1 MDVNELR
8 TEVLEEAGA
17 RGAAIEAGTCHVLF
31 AHDIGFS
38 IDLDRAEELITSR
51 KQRARIRYSR
61 RAPQSMHYSPA
72 PLRVMQSAPQLK
84 LAGFETAPL
93 VEAVL
98 YDFGAVCIIYS
109 VPLTGSLADLLALS
123 NELYDN
129 ASLMEDA
136 RRLVGELLA
145 AIQPAVTKSKVSPFV
160 EDYAVYHIGRL
171 SGDIRPDL
179 WLAANRESIA
189 QVLRSEAKL
198 LSDQEVSDALSCR
211 TSFSRDDLTLIDWNA
226 AIVFDPDAEDVRTI
240 LEFANVELLELRY
253 LDQML
258 DESLSQAYE
267 ALSRRTR
274 GHAPIFTALSAD
286 IRRVAQMQADSAT
299 LFEGVNNALK
309 LIGDQ
314 YLARLY
320 HAASTR
326 LHLPEWDEGI
336 IRKLHTLDSIYSK
349 MSDQQAARRME
360 ILEWI
365 IIILIAV
372 SIVLPFLPGYG
383 GGH

>member
-1 MDVNELR
+1 MDA
-8 TEVLEEAGA
+8 TEMQTRVFPEADA
-17 RGAAIEAGTCHVLF
+17 RGTVIEAGTCHVLF
-31 AHDIGFS
+31 AHDVGFS
-38 IDLDRAEELITSR
+38 IDLDRAEQLITSH
-51 KQRARIRYSR
+51 KQRAKIRDRR
-61 RAPQSMHYSPA
+61 RAPQSLHYSPA
-72 PLRVMQSAPQLK
+72 PLRVMQAAPQLK

-98 YDFGAVCIIYS
+98 YDFGAICIIYS
-109 VPLTGSLADLLALS
+109 APLKGSLADILTLS

-129 ASLMEDA
+129 ARLMEDA
-136 RRLVGELLA
+136 RRLVGEVLA
-145 AIQPAVTKSKVSPFV
+145 AIQPAVTKSRISPLV
-160 EDYAVYHIGRL
+160 EDYAVYHIEKL
-171 SGDIRPDL
+171 SGSIRPDL

-189 QVLRSEAKL
+189 QVLRSETRI
-198 LSDQEVSDALSCR
+198 LSDEEVTDALSCR

-258 DESLSQAYE
+258 DESLAQAYE

-274 GHAPIFTALSAD
+274 GHTPIFTTLSAD

-336 IRKLHTLDSIYSK
+336 LRKLHTLDSIYSK
-349 MSDQQAARRME
+349 ISDQQAARRME